1 MLVSAYLPSVC
12 HNAIMFRNWAMD
24 MEVLSF
30 NSSEEPGIKE
40 LESINIGNH
49 PQSTFFTLKTTS
61 FIIIIIA
68 RKIYERV
75 C

>member
-1 MLVSAYLPSVC
+1 
-12 HNAIMFRNWAMD
+12 MD
-24 MEVLSF
+24 MEVLCF